1 MNLVI
6 EKYDMALKETLTQ
19 LGKAERLVRLKDAAL
34 QRKAKEFKTVSEK
47 AVEERDR
54 ALKQK
59 KAQKAKFVEKF
70 GEIKEKYKSSQGK
83 VRELK

>member
-1 MNLVI
+1 M
-6 EKYDMALKETLTQ
+6 
-19 LGKAERLVRLKDAAL
+19 RLKDAAL

-54 ALKQK
+54 ALNQK

-70 GEIKEKYKSSQGK
+70 GEIKEKYKSSREK
-83 VRELK
+83 VRELKREKAALEAEKATFDS